1 MEPTGKAEEGKA
13 ESHLGAR
20 FGGGH
25 ETDGAQLARN
35 REDRTKQRQV
45 ESSSWGPIPTTR
57 VKQAYDD
64 DMTVID
70 KYNYCDQVK

>member
-20 FGGGH
+20 FRGGP

-45 ESSSWGPIPTTR
+45 ESSSWRPIPTTR

-64 DMTVID
+64 DELFIVERENC
-70 KYNYCDQVK
+70 YV